1 MKKKIL
7 LAAAALAVIIVAICL
22 IRAAMFKSR
31 QIAVEPATVSGIDQR
46 AIAENL
52 SRAIQLRTIS
62 HQDPAKFDG
71 PTFLAFHRLLESS
84 FPKVHK
90 TLSKETISKYGLLY
104 TWKGTDPKRKAIL
117 LLGHI
122 DVVPVEDG
130 TEKDWTH
137 PPFSGAIADG
147 YIWGRGTLDIKLNVM
162 GILEAVEH
170 LLATGYRPQQ
180 TIYLAFGHD
189 EEVSGLNGAKKIAAL
204 FKERGVA
211 LDYTLD
217 EGGCVIEGAIAG
229 LPAPAALVGIAEKGY
244 LSLEFSVDGEGGHSS
259 MPPRQT
265 AAGILCAAIAK
276 LEKNQF
282 PTRIEGA
289 ALQMFR
295 FLGPEMSFTNRL
307 VLGNM
312 WLLGG
317 VLKSMLLKSPSMA
330 ASIRTTTA
338 PTMLQGSVKENILP
352 IKATAVVNY
361 RILPGD
367 TMESVMKR
375 AEKVIGDRRVKIRAL
390 EGGSDPSPVSDT
402 ESASFSTLQKTIHQS
417 FPGAIVSPY
426 LVLGATD
433 SRYYTGVSANVYRFT
448 PLTLKNEDLKR
459 MHGTNERISV
469 TNYEQV
475 VKFFIQLIRNSGS

>member
-7 LAAAALAVIIVAICL
+7 LAAAALAVVIVAICL

-189 EEVSGLNGAKKIAAL
+189 EEVSGLNGAKKIAAM

-375 AEKVIGDRRVKIRAL
+375 AEKVIGDNRVKIRAL
-390 EGGSDPSPVSDT
+390 EGGSVPSPVSDT
-402 ESASFSTLQKTIHQS
+402 GSASFSTLQKTIHQS
-417 FPGAIVSPY
+417 FPGVIVAPY

-433 SRYYTGVSANVYRFT
+433 SRYYTGVSASVYRFT

>member
-7 LAAAALAVIIVAICL
+7 SAAAALAVIIVAICL
-22 IRAAMFKSR
+22 VRAAMFKSK
-31 QIAVEPATVSGIDQR
+31 QFTAESAAISGVDQR
-46 AIAENL
+46 HIAENL
-52 SRAIQLRTIS
+52 SKAIRLRTIS

-71 PTFLAFHRLLESS
+71 PTFLAFHRLLENT
-84 FPKVHK
+84 FPRVHK
-90 TLSKETISKYGLLY
+90 TLIRETVSKYGLLY
-104 TWKGTDPKRKAIL
+104 MWKGTDPRRKPIL

-122 DVVPVEDG
+122 DVVPIESG

-147 YIWGRGTLDIKLNVM
+147 YIWGRGTLDIKVNVM
-162 GILEAVEH
+162 GTLEAVEY
-170 LLATGYRPQQ
+170 LLASGYRPKE

-189 EEVSGLNGAKKIAAL
+189 EEVSGLNGARKIAAL
-204 FKERGVA
+204 LKERKVS

-229 LPAPAALVGIAEKGY
+229 LNAPAALIGIAEKGY
-244 LSLEFSVDGEGGHSS
+244 LSLEFSVEGEGGHSS

-265 AAGILCAAIAK
+265 TAGILCAAIAK

-295 FLGPEMSFTNRL
+295 YLGPEMSFANRL
-307 VLGNM
+307 VLGNL
-312 WLLGG
+312 WLLSG
-317 VLKSMLLKSPSMA
+317 VLKSQLLKSPTMA
-330 ASIRTTTA
+330 AGMRTTTA
-338 PTMLQGSVKENILP
+338 PTMLQGSVKENLLP
-352 IKATAVVNY
+352 IKSTAVVNF
-361 RILPGD
+361 RLLPGD
-367 TMESVMKR
+367 TMESVIKR
-375 AEKVIGDRRVKIRAL
+375 AEKTINDKRVKIRAL
-390 EGGSDPSPVSDT
+390 EGGNDPSPVSDT
-402 ESASFSTLQKTIHQS
+402 ESTSFSTLQKTIHQS

-448 PLTLKNEDLKR
+448 PLSLKNEDLKR

-469 TNYEQV
+469 ANYEQV
-475 VKFFIQLIRNSGS
+475 VKFFIQLIKNSGV